1 MTRAHFSLLTFVLLA
16 AAAVGF
22 LGVRMSVVSDMSAF
36 LPQHADARERLLIE
50 ELRSGVAGRLLF
62 AAITGGTLAARV
74 EANRALAD
82 RLRADPQ
89 FEWVS
94 NGADAVSEDA
104 QRRLF
109 AARYLLSPDV
119 SAARFSTAALR
130 ASLLERLQQLATS
143 FGVVSKQWLAAD
155 PTGEFLNAMRAWQ
168 PPPQVHRVDGVL
180 ASADESRTL
189 LVARTRARGDDLDA
203 QALALARVHALFA
216 EVGAGHALS
225 LRMAGA
231 PVHALSAR
239 ARVKADAMRLSTLA
253 IGFVLVFLYAVFH
266 SLRAVALSAVPLA
279 FGVLAGM
286 TASVAGFGSVHGITI
301 AFGSTLIGVAVDYPL
316 HYLGHLTRAA
326 ASPYRQLATIWPTL
340 RLGAVT
346 TMIAFA
352 ALLFSGH
359 RGLAQLGV
367 FAVAGIATAAATTR
381 WLLPA
386 LIPQGYSLRLP
397 RGPAHRA
404 FARAAR
410 WLPRW
415 RWLLLLPPLAALT
428 TLGFLRAQI
437 WESDIAQLSPIGAAD
452 KAFDAQVRADLAA
465 PGAGQML
472 VLTAATAEAALAAS
486 ERLMPI
492 LTQLVARGELGA
504 FDMAARYLP
513 SVATQRQ
520 RQRQLPAADVVQRN
534 LHAALRGLPFRG
546 DTFAPF
552 LADYARARTQ
562 RPLTPADLADTPL
575 AARLAPLLFAREGEW
590 NATVLLREVKHP
602 QAMAEMA
609 RSQAGALYLDTKQAS
624 ARLMT
629 QYRDR
634 ALGLLAWGTLGIL
647 LSLWIG
653 LRSWTRAAWVLL
665 SPLAAIVTVCAG
677 LVLAGAALS
686 LFHVVALLLVLG
698 LGIDYALYFD
708 RLDRHAN
715 EWDTTFPALWK
726 AWLTTALG
734 FATLAL
740 SPVPVL
746 RALGVTVAFGVS
758 LAFVFGAAWARRARR

>member
-1 MTRAHFSLLTFVLLA
+1 MTRANVSRFVFVLLA
-16 AAAVGF
+16 VAGVGF
-22 LGVRMSVVSDMSAF
+22 LSLRMSLVSDMSAF

-62 AAITGGTLAARV
+62 AAITGGTPAARV
-74 EANRALAD
+74 DANRVLAD
-82 RLRADPQ
+82 RLRTDSQ

-94 NGADAVSEDA
+94 NGADALSADA

-109 AARYLLSPDV
+109 AARYLLSPEV
-119 SAARFSTAALR
+119 SAARFSTASLR
-130 ASLLERLQQLATS
+130 ASLTEQLQHLATS
-143 FGVVSKQWLAAD
+143 FGFVSKQWLAAD
-155 PTGEFLNAMRAWQ
+155 PTGEFVHAMRAWQ
-168 PPPQVHRVDGVL
+168 PPAQVHRIDGVL

-189 LVARTRARGDDLDA
+189 LVARTHARGDDLDA
-203 QALALARVHALFA
+203 QAAALARLHALFA
-216 EVGAGHALS
+216 ESNPGNALS
-225 LRMAGA
+225 LRVAGA
-231 PVHALSAR
+231 PVYALAAR
-239 ARVKADAMRLSTLA
+239 ARVQTDAARLSTLA
-253 IGFVLVFLYAVFH
+253 TAFVLLFLYGVFR
-266 SLRAVALSAVPLA
+266 SLRAVALSALPLA
-279 FGVLAGM
+279 FGVLAGIS
-286 TASVAGFGSVHGITI
+286 ASVAGFGSVHGITI

-316 HYLGHLTRAA
+316 HYLGHLTRPD
-326 ASPYRQLATIWPTL
+326 ASPYRQLAAIWPTL

-367 FAVAGIATAAATTR
+367 FAVAGIAAAAATTR

-386 LIPQGYSLRLP
+386 LIPPGYCLRVAQGP
-397 RGPAHRA
+397 VHRA

-410 WLPRW
+410 WLPRG
-415 RWLLLLPPLAALT
+415 RWLLVVLPLAALA
-428 TLGFLRAQI
+428 TLGFQRAHI
-437 WESDIAQLSPIGAAD
+437 WESDIAQLSPMSAAD

-465 PGAGQML
+465 PGAGQVLL
-472 VLTAATAEAALAAS
+472 VTAATAEAALVAS
-486 ERLMPI
+486 ERLTPA
-492 LTQLVARGELGA
+492 LTELVARGELGG

-513 SVATQRQ
+513 SVATQQ
-520 RQRQLPAADVVQRN
+520 WRQRQLPDAKTAKRN

-552 LADYARARTQ
+552 LADIARARTQ
-562 RPLTPADLADTPL
+562 APLTTADLADTPL
-575 AARLAPLLFAREGEW
+575 AARLAPLLFMRDGEW

-602 QAMAEMA
+602 QALAAMA
-609 RSQAGALYLDTKQAS
+609 REQVGALYLDTKQAS

-653 LRSWTRAAWVLL
+653 LRSGIRAVWVLL

-677 LVLAGAALS
+677 LVAAGTALS

-708 RLDRHAN
+708 RLDRHAD

-726 AWLTTALG
+726 AWITTALG

-746 RALGVTVAFGVS
+746 RALGVTVAFGVTC
-758 LAFVFGAAWARRARR
+758 AFIFGAAWARHAHR